1 MAPASGFGVD
11 RSVEL
16 EQLNDALRR
25 DVVTFDWYHL
35 PVDFGDR
42 HHRILH
48 SDGVRQ
54 FGPDLFGVV
63 ILEKVDGDP
72 PAHISRAPV
81 NLGRVFSGERSPAG
95 LIRYKSLLIKE
106 RTSSPSSLVLVFWKL
121 ATTAL
126 TFPSSIVT
134 WVFPSKGYSL
144 YTAWHR
150 LLANSYSFGIQVSV
164 SLVA

>member
-25 DVVTFDWYHL
+25 DVVTFDWYDL

-54 FGPDLFGVV
+54 FGPGLFGVV

-81 NLGRVFSGERSPAG
+81 NLGRVFSGERSPADADLG
-95 LIRYKSLLIKE
+95 AVVVDDDLSPGKAGVGIK
-106 RTSSPSSLVLVFWKL
+106 
-121 ATTAL
+121 TAEVP
-126 TFPSSIVT
+126 F
-134 WVFPSKGYSL
+134 
-144 YTAWHR
+144 
-150 LLANSYSFGIQVSV
+150 
-164 SLVA
+164 